1 MWLVVTV
8 YEGGNPT
15 IQVNGYKE
23 PRQPLRVSI
32 DENCLSF
39 AIKMFMHLKNKGKCD
54 WKTQYK

>member
-1 MWLVVTV
+1 M